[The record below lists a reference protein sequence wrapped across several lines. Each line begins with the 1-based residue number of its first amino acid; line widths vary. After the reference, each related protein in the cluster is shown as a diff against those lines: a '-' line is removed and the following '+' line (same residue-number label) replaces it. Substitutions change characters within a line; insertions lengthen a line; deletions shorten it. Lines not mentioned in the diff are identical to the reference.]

1 MMNELLSN
9 SAIIT
14 GDVFFS
20 SGAVVMACVLFFYW
34 NMVLTVA
41 GASEYS
47 KSSVITGLLGMFI
60 SVVVGVCVI
69 IYLNAYH
76 AGIAGI

>member
-9 SAIIT
+9 SAIT

-20 SGAVVMACVLFFYW
+20 SGAVVVACVLFFWW
-34 NMVLTVA
+34 NVVLAFA
-41 GASEYS
+41 GASEES
-47 KSSVITGLLGMFI
+47 ENSVKIGLLGMFI